1 MSKIDFSKPPS
12 MDEGGL
18 LAKIWRDI
26 VDKNYLIHKFDYL
39 ISEYVSKNN
48 NQNQVIRR
56 KNKHTLTTNVCSS
69 AMTWKVFLENLELSR
84 FKSVE
89 ITVKVTDQNGHSTT
103 HILPINMT
111 RIGELENDKTSNE
124 QE

>member
-1 MSKIDFSKPPS
+1 MSKIDLSKPPS
-12 MDEGGL
+12 MNEGGL

-39 ISEYVSKNN
+39 INEYVSKNN

-56 KNKHTLTTNVCSS
+56 KNKHTLTSNVCSPTI
-69 AMTWKVFLENLELSR
+69 TWKVFLENLKLAR

-89 ITVKVTDQNGHSTT
+89 ITVKVTDQNGHSTIHT
-103 HILPINMT
+103 LPINMT
-111 RIGELENDKTSNE
+111 GIGEIEDGITSDK
-124 QE
+124 